1 MGWEQ
6 WLSGLRRSFNNKRQS
21 EDHRFDN
28 YPQGF
33 GLREALVDVLYL
45 FTAASVVQ
53 LATSFL
59 VSLEEIRL
67 GLSSLYRV

>member
-1 MGWEQ
+1 MVEGAALTINDNQKIKGWTII
-6 WLSGLRRSFNNKRQS
+6 LKVLA
-21 EDHRFDN
+21 
-28 YPQGF
+28 
-33 GLREALVDVLYL
+33 LEALVDVLYL